1 MEIGID
7 YGLLVADE
15 LINLLRIND
24 IFNIYLFLSI
34 SENAEKIKNELEQF

>member
-7 YGLLVADE
+7 YGLLVTDE